1 MHQKHLRLA
10 TLTALML
17 GSATASAIPF
27 SGMDPRSMAMGGA
40 GVAEADPS
48 SAPIFNPALLS
59 TDAPDSKYAFDLLS
73 MGVRFNDPGNMRG
86 DMPAIK
92 DNSTAFQNSTTTL
105 SADSSSLSASTT
117 TLQASTTALNAL
129 PALTAA
135 NLGTTATQLATV
147 ASNMT
152 TVSSNM
158 NTVSTDTSN
167 TSQSLTKMD
176 NSLKPLDGKPLYGDL
191 GLATV
196 LGVPGKNFGYAFFAN
211 TNMAMAGSLIYLDSP
226 TIATNTTALNSTSTA
241 LTASA
246 NAIGAIGTAGT
257 TADLVSLASTAVAT
271 ANTAC
276 NPAPATPAAITAC
289 SASLTAAQT
298 ALTNANTSMGT
309 TQTTLTNNATT
320 ITNNS
325 TTIKNNN
332 QAQSKVRINAA
343 LISEAGFSISHTFVT
358 AGHEWALGF
367 SPKFMKVD
375 LYDSL
380 ISANS
385 GNLNNANGSQY
396 LAQYSSFN
404 FDLGVAKNYGNGWS
418 TGLVV
423 KNAIPYSFEFKN
435 NGAPT
440 GQTLNLSPM
449 PRFGVSKH
457 FTWAV
462 LTMDADLKAND
473 PVGMGNKSQYVSL
486 GGEASAWG
494 WAQIRAG
501 YRVDA
506 VNNARN
512 VASVGL
518 GLSPRIPYF
527 KPRFDIAVAGNQDE
541 VGLSARLGLKF

>member
-10 TLTALML
+10 TITALML
-17 GSATASAIPF
+17 GSSTAAVALPF
-27 SGMDPRSMAMGGA
+27 SGLDPRSMAMGGA

-59 TDAPDSKYAFDLLS
+59 TDAPDSKYAFDLLA
-73 MGVRFNDPGNMRG
+73 MGVRFNDPGNMRR

-92 DNSTAFQNSTTTL
+92 DSSTAFQNSTTTL
-105 SADSSSLSASTT
+105 FADSSSLTTSTN
-117 TLQASTTALNAL
+117 TLQASTTALNATTT
-129 PALTAA
+129 AGLTAA

-147 ASNMT
+147 ATNMT
-152 TVSSNM
+152 TVSGQM
-158 NTVSTDTSN
+158 TTVSADTSN

-191 GLATV
+191 GLSTV
-196 LGVPGKNFGYAFFAN
+196 LGVPGKNVGFAFFSNA
-211 TNMAMAGSLIYLDSP
+211 NMAMAGTLIYLDSP
-226 TIATNTTALNSTSTA
+226 TISTNTTALNSTSTA
-241 LTASA
+241 LAKSA
-246 NAIGAIGTAGT
+246 TAIGAIGTVGS
-257 TADLVSLASTAVAT
+257 TADLVNIASTAVAN

-276 NPAPATPAAITAC
+276 NPVPSATCA
-289 SASLTAAQT
+289 ASLTAAQT
-298 ALTNANTSMGT
+298 ALSSANASMQT
-309 TQTTLTNNATT
+309 TQTALNNNAAT
-320 ITNNS
+320 INNNS
-325 TTIKNNN
+325 TTVTNNN
-332 QAQSKVRINAA
+332 QAKSQVRINAA
-343 LISEAGFSISHTFVT
+343 LISEAGFSVSHTFVT
-358 AGHEWALGF
+358 AGHEWALGV
-367 SPKFMKVD
+367 SPKFMKID
-375 LYDSL
+375 LYDST
-380 ISANS
+380 ISGAS
-385 GNLNNANGSQY
+385 GSLNNANGSQY
-396 LAQYSSFN
+396 LANYSSFN

-423 KNAIPYSFEFKN
+423 KNVIPYSFEFKN
-435 NGAPT
+435 NNVPT

-449 PRFGVSKH
+449 PRIGVAKH
-457 FTWAV
+457 FSWAV

-473 PVGMGNKSQYVSL
+473 PVGLGNKSQYVSL

-512 VASVGL
+512 VASIGL